1 MIWLRVRYTLHTV
14 TQKKKIVNK
23 RKKFTQ
29 QTKQLSLSRLIHVI
43 NGWRGWFWWELGHL
57 FCVPDTD
64 DLKQQPWNN
73 TKQIFPEQKT
83 KKSFALRHLCP
94 VHEVLCGILES
105 INTWTNC
112 QFIWSGKGYIR
123 QSVWEFQKVFLWQ
136 PCLNKVIHVENWET
150 DQLQHYLYVDISYK
164 FTLAWVFVSP
174 VCTQI
179 NKVLWT
185 LSQMIWYSLQG

>member
-1 MIWLRVRYTLHTV
+1 MNSCNNL
-14 TQKKKIVNK
+14 
-23 RKKFTQ
+23 
-29 QTKQLSLSRLIHVI
+29 
-43 NGWRGWFWWELGHL
+43 NGWRGWLWWELGHL
-57 FCVPDTD
+57 FRVPDTD
-64 DLKQQPWNN
+64 DVTIPRRFSLNRKQRSLLLYVICVQY
-73 TKQIFPEQKT
+73 TKFCVE
-83 KKSFALRHLCP
+83 LMC
-94 VHEVLCGILES
+94 ES

-164 FTLAWVFVSP
+164 FTLAWVFVSH